1 MIYKLKEINRSMGLK
16 EYLMYQEIP
25 YEENGALND
34 VRGMT
39 YHNYK
44 TFLRDN
50 IKGKKVKLTD
60 KDTPKISYIFY
71 VNNLPVGEIC
81 IRPVL
86 NDYWKIHSGN
96 IGYKIRP
103 SQRNKGY
110 GTRMLKYA
118 IKRCKRLKMK
128 EVILETTETNVY
140 SRKVIESNNGKLYKK
155 EENICFYIIK
165 I

>member
-1 MIYKLKEINRSMGLK
+1 MIYKLKEVNRLMGLK

-34 VRGMT
+34 ARGMT

-44 TFLRDN
+44 MFLKDKVRE
-50 IKGKKVKLTD
+50 KRVKLTD
-60 KDTPKISYIFY
+60 KDTPRISYIFY

-86 NDYWKIHSGN
+86 NDYWEVHSGN

-110 GTRMLKYA
+110 GSRMLKYA
-118 IKRCKRLKMK
+118 IKRCRKLRMK
-128 EVILETTETNVY
+128 EIILQTTATNVY
-140 SRKVIESNNGKLYKK
+140 SKKAIESNNGKLYKE
-155 EENICFYIIK
+155 EENICFYVIK
-165 I
+165 L